1 MGNCGWGAGR
11 WLGFTRAVR
20 SSRAWLRL
28 REVMGLGPNGGWAP
42 LCSKLGPICQLIG
55 RPIGRPWVR
64 VCAHAL
70 PMTNRVAHGRDPWVE
85 IATHTLPIRVG
96 CPWASVPMG
105 QIAGLIPNSNLFT
118 QHVVIYLMERRY

>member
-1 MGNCGWGAGR
+1 VRDGAARFFEDGELRLGR
-11 WLGFTRAVR
+11 WALARFYSCGAVV
-20 SSRAWLRL
+20 SYSRAWLRL

-105 QIAGLIPNSNLFT
+105 QIAGLNGPS
-118 QHVVIYLMERRY
+118 VPG